1 MKWTACTRVHITLNE
16 PKNQSIRHFH
26 LHQSDCCNQLLYMQS
41 LNLGM
46 VLYMW
51 FILQSL
57 IDGLNL
63 CSWLMW
69 GLVTIAPAIYALLWW
84 FKSGATWY
92 PFHPLHEGVATCTT
106 LFSPT
111 PDGKII
117 RIVHA
122 KGQTEIS
129 KAEHWVRLFTHSYIG
144 THIYIDDCCNCYFFV
159 TPLTEVLSRSWPSPL
174 PDWQEEKIAVLGRG
188 DSREGDTESH
198 SARCWRTSLCQP
210 LPFSW

>member
-1 MKWTACTRVHITLNE
+1 MHSGSHNFKWTKE
-16 PKNQSIRHFH
+16 PEHPAFPSASVRLLQSIA
-26 LHQSDCCNQLLYMQS
+26 LQS

-84 FKSGATWY
+84 FKSGAMWY
-92 PFHPLHEGVATCTT
+92 PFHPLHKGVATCKTLFSPTPQRCCYSNTLFTHSTKVLLHAWHSFHPLHEGVATCTT

-111 PDGKII
+111 PEGKII

-129 KAEHWVRLFTHSYIG
+129 KAEHWVRLCTHS
-144 THIYIDDCCNCYFFV
+144 
-159 TPLTEVLSRSWPSPL
+159 
-174 PDWQEEKIAVLGRG
+174 
-188 DSREGDTESH
+188 
-198 SARCWRTSLCQP
+198 
-210 LPFSW
+210 